1 VVALGAEKGQKW
13 ILKNKEKL
21 NAPVISHLGAV
32 INFVA
37 GTVTRA
43 PVFWQRFG
51 LEWLWRVKQEPQLWQ
66 RYLSDGVKFLYLL
79 SFKVLPLA
87 IYDRILKMRY
97 LGNSIL
103 LEQESP
109 YLQQYLVQ
117 GELTLNNVD
126 RFIEKLTDLIV
137 PKETIFLDLSNLEYI
152 DAAGIARLM
161 LLQNAINNTGGKLFL
176 KNVPNKL
183 VVLLHL
189 NNVLQRFN
197 INN

>member
-1 VVALGAEKGQKW
+1 
-13 ILKNKEKL
+13 
-21 NAPVISHLGAV
+21 
-32 INFVA
+32 
-37 GTVTRA
+37 
-43 PVFWQRFG
+43 
-51 LEWLWRVKQEPQLWQ
+51 
-66 RYLSDGVKFLYLL
+66 LL